1 MKTPRNSNVA
11 LVVRLIATSPDL
23 PFRLATGF
31 DEARQTAHGQV
42 AALERYDMVA
52 GIDMHGTEIEIK
64 LRIEDPPRLIAA
76 VERAGSR
83 LVRARE
89 FEDNR
94 LYDFPQQDLMRR
106 EAMLRVRVVPGSALL
121 TYKDSPRVE
130 EGAKVRHEIEVR
142 FDADGPLVAILE
154 RIGMVP
160 QFRYQKYRTTWAR
173 GELKITL
180 DETPIGN
187 FTELEGP

>member
-1 MKTPRNSNVA
+1 M
-11 LVVRLIATSPDL
+11 L
-23 PFRLATGF
+23 
-31 DEARQTAHGQV
+31 
-42 AALERYDMVA
+42 A

-64 LRIEDPPRLIAA
+64 LRIEDPARLIAA
-76 VERAGSR
+76 VEKAGAR

-94 LYDFPQQDLMRR
+94 LYDFPGQDLMRR
-106 EAMLRVRVVPGSALL
+106 DAMLRVRSLAGGALL

-160 QFRYQKYRTTWAR
+160 QFRYQKFRTTWAR
-173 GELKITL
+173 GDLEITL
-180 DETPIGN
+180 DETPIGI
-187 FTELEGP
+187 FAELEGPKPAIDAMAAELGYGPSDYIAGSYRELYFQSLPSGDRGEAGMVFPP

>member
-1 MKTPRNSNVA
+1 
-11 LVVRLIATSPDL
+11 
-23 PFRLATGF
+23 
-31 DEARQTAHGQV
+31 
-42 AALERYDMVA
+42 MVA

-64 LRIEDPPRLIAA
+64 LRIEDPARLIAA
-76 VERAGSR
+76 VEKAGAR

-94 LYDFPQQDLMRR
+94 LYDFPEQDLMRR

-142 FDADGPLVAILE
+142 FDADRPLVAILE

-187 FTELEGP
+187 FAELEGPKPAIDTMAAELGYEPSDYIVGSYRELYFQSLPPGDRGEAGMIFRP